1 MRRTELLQE
10 IRKMRFEEAYA
21 GWNGGRLTQVEA
33 AQLLGMC
40 ERTFRR
46 YVVRYEAEGLDGLID
61 QRLEQVSRRRAPV
74 DEVLAVTAQYRA
86 RHLGWNVRHFHS
98 WYRREGGERSYS
110 WVKQRLQEA
119 ELVAKGKAQ
128 GTHRRQRERM
138 ALPGMMIHQD
148 GSRHEW
154 VPDQRWDLIVTMDD
168 ATNEHYAMQ
177 LVPEEGT
184 ASSFSGVA
192 VVIRTRGLFC
202 SFYSDRGSHYW
213 VTPAAGGKVDKA
225 HLTQFGRALQ
235 QLGIEMIAAYSP
247 QARGRSERAFATH
260 QERLPKELALAGIT
274 DLAAANRYLERK
286 YRPAFNTE
294 FAVPAREPG
303 SAFVP
308 WIGGNLDDILCEQV
322 ERTVGHDNCVR
333 YENLFLQLPAD
344 RHRCHYVKARVRVHR
359 YPDGRLAVFHGPR
372 RLADY
377 NAEGQLLKPKAKR
390 VA

>member
-10 IRKMRFEEAYA
+10 IRKMRFEEAYER
-21 GWNGGRLTQVEA
+21 WNGGRLTQAEA
-33 AQLLGMC
+33 AQVLGMC

-46 YVVRYEAEGLDGLID
+46 YVARYEADGLDGLVD
-61 QRLEQVSRRRAPV
+61 RRLEQVSQRRAPV
-74 DEVLAVTAQYRA
+74 DEVLAVTERYRQ

-119 ELVAKGKAQ
+119 GLVSKGKAK
-128 GTHRRQRERM
+128 GAHRQKRERM

-154 VPDQRWDLIVTMDD
+154 VPGQAWDLIVTMDD
-168 ATNEHYAMQ
+168 ATNEHYSML

-184 ASSFSGVA
+184 QSSFQGVA
-192 VVIRTRGLFC
+192 EVIRANGLFC

-213 VTPAAGGKVDKA
+213 ITPAAGGKVDKE
-225 HLTQFGRALQ
+225 HLTQFGRALG

-247 QARGRSERAFATH
+247 EARGRSERAFATH

-274 DLAAANRYLERK
+274 DLAAANRYLARQ
-286 YRPAFNTE
+286 YRPAFNAE

-333 YENLFLQLPAD
+333 YDNLFLQLPAD

-377 NAEGQLLKPKAKR
+377 NAAGKPLKLKVKR
-390 VA
+390 AA